1 MKAKEL
7 FQQVYKEQEKAYHGV
22 LDEAKIDKALTL
34 HPVKDPANMFRLHY
48 HFMSIK
54 LFKLHYRGYKTNGM
68 LSTTKRILAGE
79 INPMSFANRSRK
91 TDFYLRANGS
101 SKLEWEYL
109 TQQKHS
115 TTIQHFDL
123 KNHKSYLMFKNPD
136 GMKKALAITM
146 HELNEK
152 HRKTLNRKTKSKI
165 TLENINYGYLRV
177 NPKYGAQYQLCLS
190 IKSPHGPL
198 KYPWHP
204 PKPAYHWAHV
214 DQAFSTI
221 QGRIQADIKR
231 ITVHFIVPLQEKY
244 EELRRFLA
252 SVREA
257 FLIHSEPIAVL
268 VVYFPES
275 SSPEKHI
282 QHINELKL
290 EFPETKFVWL
300 HIPGQFN
307 RAKALQKGAK
317 YLGNDSLLFF
327 SDIDLVF
334 RREFVYRCRG
344 NTIRGKQVYMPLMF
358 GQYNPDVVY
367 FNKKRSTETNFVYTK
382 PAGRWRIYS
391 YGPVCIYG
399 SDVMAV
405 GGLNTNIKGWGK
417 EDTDFASRVVE
428 HGLTIFRAPDQG
440 IVHVF
445 HRHVPCDESLAEDQ
459 RYQCKMA
466 TLSTYAPKIEAV
478 DYLIAKRYIE

>member
-1 MKAKEL
+1 
-7 FQQVYKEQEKAYHGV
+7 
-22 LDEAKIDKALTL
+22 
-34 HPVKDPANMFRLHY
+34 
-48 HFMSIK
+48 
-54 LFKLHYRGYKTNGM
+54 
-68 LSTTKRILAGE
+68 
-79 INPMSFANRSRK
+79 
-91 TDFYLRANGS
+91 
-101 SKLEWEYL
+101 
-109 TQQKHS
+109 
-115 TTIQHFDL
+115 
-123 KNHKSYLMFKNPD
+123 MFKNPD

-221 QGRIQADIKR
+221 QGRIQADMKR
-231 ITVHFIVPLQEKY
+231 ITTVHFIVPLQEKY

>member
-1 MKAKEL
+1 
-7 FQQVYKEQEKAYHGV
+7 
-22 LDEAKIDKALTL
+22 
-34 HPVKDPANMFRLHY
+34 
-48 HFMSIK
+48 
-54 LFKLHYRGYKTNGM
+54 
-68 LSTTKRILAGE
+68 
-79 INPMSFANRSRK
+79 
-91 TDFYLRANGS
+91 
-101 SKLEWEYL
+101 
-109 TQQKHS
+109 
-115 TTIQHFDL
+115 
-123 KNHKSYLMFKNPD
+123 
-136 GMKKALAITM
+136 
-146 HELNEK
+146 
-152 HRKTLNRKTKSKI
+152 
-165 TLENINYGYLRV
+165 
-177 NPKYGAQYQLCLS
+177 
-190 IKSPHGPL
+190 
-198 KYPWHP
+198 
-204 PKPAYHWAHV
+204 
-214 DQAFSTI
+214 
-221 QGRIQADIKR
+221 
-231 ITVHFIVPLQEKY
+231 VHFIVPLQEKY

-282 QHINELKL
+282 QQINEFKV

-300 HIPGQFN
+300 QIPGEFN

-317 YLGNDSLLFF
+317 HLGNDSLLFF

-382 PAGRWRIYS
+382 HAGRWRIYS

-466 TLSTYAPKIEAV
+466 TLSTYAPKTEAV
-478 DYLIAKRYIE
+478 DYLIAKQYIE